1 MGDSY
6 NQYLHGPLNGHFD
19 DFRNK
24 LPIWES
30 IWRRLYQVFPDV
42 ERRQSQWIGG
52 MVKCM
57 SIVGKRSVDIR
68 VMCIICAERMVGGTK
83 TVMGGILTA
92 TSVIK
97 LSQ

>member
-1 MGDSY
+1 
-6 NQYLHGPLNGHFD
+6 
-19 DFRNK
+19 
-24 LPIWES
+24 
-30 IWRRLYQVFPDV
+30 
-42 ERRQSQWIGG
+42 

-97 LSQ
+97 LSQRRRIFERMVRYTTP